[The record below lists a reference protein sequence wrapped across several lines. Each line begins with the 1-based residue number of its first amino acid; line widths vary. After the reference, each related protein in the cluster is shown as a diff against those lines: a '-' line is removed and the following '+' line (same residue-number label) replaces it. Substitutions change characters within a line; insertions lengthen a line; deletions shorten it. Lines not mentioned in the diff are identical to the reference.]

1 MYVTIVR
8 IKLRFS
14 KDLMIPFYYYRSY
27 AFTTGAKMNLTITS
41 GLTGLGVQITKNLN
55 LTKNGTWSTIMEK
68 EASTV
73 PCALSFEYEGKM
85 RTHEVTHAPV
95 NCLK

>member
-1 MYVTIVR
+1 
-8 IKLRFS
+8 
-14 KDLMIPFYYYRSY
+14 
-27 AFTTGAKMNLTITS
+27 
-41 GLTGLGVQITKNLN
+41 